1 MTPEACHPAIYTMLT
16 FIAAS
21 SPLPPHTIPHNL
33 TAFPPP
39 PLRSQ
44 LVTNKWFEYTMLTFI
59 AASSLELCFD
69 DYHVEPGSVTR
80 RALHVMDILFTVVF
94 GMEAVFKILVLGLLF
109 NGPSSYMRR
118 WVHRGWRRQLKDG

>member
-1 MTPEACHPAIYTMLT
+1 
-16 FIAAS
+16 
-21 SPLPPHTIPHNL
+21 
-33 TAFPPP
+33 
-39 PLRSQ
+39 
-44 LVTNKWFEYTMLTFI
+44 MLTFI

-118 WVHRGWRRQLKDG
+118 FVQRGVAELYKVGGKEGCRRKSNAQGLLVLGQLFDGPSSFRPSSDVRR